1 MGVHDM
7 AKWKINNCKDKDMV
21 NSPPHYNKYGVECI
35 EAIQSATGE
44 GYEYYLQGNIM
55 KYLWRYR
62 YKDGVQDLE
71 KAQWY
76 LSRLI
81 EIKNQQEKDEGQL
94 DLLEGLSDYSDGC

>member
-1 MGVHDM
+1 M
-7 AKWKINNCKDKDMV
+7 AKWEMNCKDKDMV

-44 GYEYYLQGNIM
+44 GYEYYLQGNII

-81 EIKNQQEKDEGQL
+81 EVKKKTDSDQV
-94 DLLEGLSDYSDGC
+94 DLLEGLTDFSDGC

>member
-1 MGVHDM
+1 M
-7 AKWKINNCKDKDMV
+7 AKWDIDCKDKDMV

-44 GYEYYLQGNIM
+44 GFEYYLQGNII

-62 YKDGVQDLE
+62 YKNGVQDLE

-76 LSRLI
+76 LTRLI
-81 EIKNQQEKDEGQL
+81 EIKKKAEDSFDIEL
-94 DLLEGLSDYSDGC
+94 SDGC

>member
-1 MGVHDM
+1 M
-7 AKWKINNCKDKDMV
+7 AKWEMNCKEKDMV
-21 NSPPHYNKYGVECI
+21 NNPPHYNKYGVECI

-44 GYEYYLQGNIM
+44 GYEYYLHGNII

-62 YKDGVQDLE
+62 YKNGVQDLE

-81 EIKNQQEKDEGQL
+81 EIKNQQDKDEGKL
-94 DLLEGLSDYSDGC
+94 DLLEGLSDLSDGC

>member
-1 MGVHDM
+1 M
-7 AKWKINNCKDKDMV
+7 NCKDKDMV
-21 NSPPHYNKYGVECI
+21 NNPPHYNKYGVECI

-44 GYEYYLQGNIM
+44 GYEYYLQGNII

-81 EIKNQQEKDEGQL
+81 EVKKKTDSDQV
-94 DLLEGLSDYSDGC
+94 DLLEGLTDFSDGC